1 MNPFKLIPGMLLALC
16 AAGCAPSSFDA
27 AAESS
32 KLAQRDADWSN
43 VSFEGKDIERIV
55 AYWSDDAH
63 LLQPGLP
70 PIEGKA
76 AIRAFVTASL
86 KIPGFRIHWVSEKP
100 VFSPDGKMA
109 YLLSKVETTAPG
121 DLTLGGVLAIGS
133 GLALGREGPS
143 VQMGHS
149 IADMVARIFQR
160 GDLDSRV
167 LFAAGAGAGL
177 ATAFN
182 APIAGA
188 VLSLNSP

>member
-1 MNPFKLIPGMLLALC
+1 MFHTNYNKWSSNRMNPFKLIPGTLLALC
-16 AAGCAPSSFDA
+16 AAGCAPASFDA

-32 KLAQRDADWSN
+32 KLAQRDADWSS

-70 PIEGKA
+70 PIDGKA

-109 YLLSKVETTAPG
+109 YLLSNVETTAPG
-121 DLTLGGVLAIGS
+121 ANG
-133 GLALGREGPS
+133 ALESTRGRSVTVWRRDADDAWRCVVDISNDAPS
-143 VQMGHS
+143 
-149 IADMVARIFQR
+149 A
-160 GDLDSRV
+160 
-167 LFAAGAGAGL
+167 AAG
-177 ATAFN
+177 
-182 APIAGA
+182 
-188 VLSLNSP
+188 